1 MDTRYFVAKWEH
13 WNMGKQTFVECP
25 SAKPITI
32 PDFEEFK
39 FFVHRE
45 LIYGDQWAKKNW
57 RISEATTGLMCGG
70 NESPTIQGCVE
81 LTKNI
86 LNRIGKDKFPMYVN
100 NAPKSPFCEV

>member
-1 MDTRYFVAKWEH
+1 MDTKYYVAKWER

-45 LIYGDQWAKKNW
+45 LIYGDQWQK
-57 RISEATTGLMCGG
+57 
-70 NESPTIQGCVE
+70 
-81 LTKNI
+81 
-86 LNRIGKDKFPMYVN
+86 RIGVYQKRQLV
-100 NAPKSPFCEV
+100 